1 MRRREFISLIGGAVA
16 TWPLAGRAQQTA
28 MPVVAFLRDTA
39 PDVRLATAFRDGL
52 NETGYVEGQNVAV
65 EYQWGEGD
73 RLPAMASELVRRK
86 VNVIAT
92 GGLPASLA
100 AKSATSAIPVVFA
113 TGDDP
118 VLVGLVTSLNRPGGN
133 VTGISFL
140 LSVLVGKRIELI
152 RELAPSATTVAFLV
166 DPTFPTSESATRDA
180 QAAAHALGLQLL
192 VLNASSQGDFQAAF
206 ARIREHHA
214 SALIVNA
221 NTLFTSYINQLIALA
236 AHHAVPTIYQLRQA
250 VEAGGLASYG
260 ASFAD
265 AYRQAG
271 IYAGRVLK
279 GEKPSELPVLQPTKF
294 ELVINL
300 KTANALGLT
309 VPPALLAR
317 ADEVIE

>member
-1 MRRREFISLIGGAVA
+1 
-16 TWPLAGRAQQTA
+16 
-28 MPVVAFLRDTA
+28 
-39 PDVRLATAFRDGL
+39 
-52 NETGYVEGQNVAV
+52 
-65 EYQWGEGD
+65 
-73 RLPAMASELVRRK
+73 
-86 VNVIAT
+86 
-92 GGLPASLA
+92 
-100 AKSATSAIPVVFA
+100 
-113 TGDDP
+113 
-118 VLVGLVTSLNRPGGN
+118 
-133 VTGISFL
+133 L

>member
-1 MRRREFISLIGGAVA
+1 MRRREFMSLIGGAVA

-206 ARIREHHA
+206 ARIRQHHA

>member
-1 MRRREFISLIGGAVA
+1 MRRREFITLLGVA
-16 TWPLAGRAQQTA
+16 SMWPLAGRAQQTA

-39 PDVRLATAFRDGL
+39 PDVGLATAFRDGL
-52 NETGYVEGQNVAV
+52 NETGFVEGQNVAI

-180 QAAAHALGLQLL
+180 QAAARALGLQLL

>member
-1 MRRREFISLIGGAVA
+1 MRRREFMRLIGGAVA

-118 VLVGLVTSLNRPGGN
+118 VLVGLVTSLNRPDGN

-309 VPPALLAR
+309 VPTALLAR

>member
-1 MRRREFISLIGGAVA
+1 MRLIGGAVA

>member
-1 MRRREFISLIGGAVA
+1 MRRREFMSLIGGAVA

-180 QAAAHALGLQLL
+180 QAAARALGLQLL

-309 VPPALLAR
+309 VPSSLLAR

>member
-1 MRRREFISLIGGAVA
+1 MRRREFMSLIGGAVA

-118 VLVGLVTSLNRPGGN
+118 VLVGLVTSLNRPDGN

>member
-1 MRRREFISLIGGAVA
+1 MRRREFMRLIGGAVA

>member
-1 MRRREFISLIGGAVA
+1 MRLIGGAVA
-16 TWPLAGRAQQTA
+16 TWPLAWRAQQTA

-118 VLVGLVTSLNRPGGN
+118 VLVGLVTSLNRPDGN

>member
-1 MRRREFISLIGGAVA
+1 MRRREFMSLIGGAVA

-180 QAAAHALGLQLL
+180 QAAARALGLQLL

>member
-1 MRRREFISLIGGAVA
+1 MRRREFITLLGVA
-16 TWPLAGRAQQTA
+16 SMWPLAGRAQQTA

-39 PDVRLATAFRDGL
+39 PDVGLATAFRDGL
-52 NETGYVEGQNVAV
+52 NETGFVEGQNVAI

-236 AHHAVPTIYQLRQA
+236 AQHAVPTIYQLRQA